1 METIIESNVKAIRVG
16 DKIMVFINGDK
27 KTISQKVSPE
37 IFNVILEYIK
47 NNQQERIGEV
57 FNNFDDRIETYLGNS
72 FDIKNNSIFFKGTD
86 KEVLYSKLILRKAL
100 ELLAMN
106 ESPEP
111 LIKLSNKIK
120 TKQKFEDK
128 GTKIFQNIKNLII
141 TKNGNLIF
149 HTKLNFKSNLT
160 SFGSPINVLNG
171 RYSNSYK
178 IQVVFNYEVE
188 EPDTYILINPFD
200 ITSFEYTSINVSRI
214 KVLKNIDIK
223 NKTVVDIKNEEV
235 FDIPYEIFLLKNSK
249 NL

>member
-1 METIIESNVKAIRVG
+1 METMTENNIKAIRVG
-16 DKIMVFINGDK
+16 DKIMIFINGEK

-37 IFNVILEYIK
+37 IFNVILDYIK

-57 FNNFDDRIETYLGNS
+57 FNNFDNRISNYLGNS

-86 KEVLYSKLILRKAL
+86 VEVLYSKLILRKAL
-100 ELLAMN
+100 ELLAKN

-128 GTKIFQNIKNLII
+128 GAKIFQNIKNLII

-149 HTKLNFKSNLT
+149 HTKFEKTKNSTF
-160 SFGSPINVLNG
+160 FGNPINIQG
-171 RYSNSYK
+171 HSYSFRFP
-178 IQVVFNYEVE
+178 VVFNYEVE

-200 ITSFEYTSINVSRI
+200 ITSFEYTSINVSRF
-214 KVLKNIDIK
+214 KVLENIDIIDK
-223 NKTVVDIKNEEV
+223 VIVDIKNEEV

-249 NL
+249 KL

>member
-1 METIIESNVKAIRVG
+1 METMTENNIKAIRVG
-16 DKIMVFINGDK
+16 DKIMIFINGEK

-37 IFNVILEYIK
+37 IFNVILDYIK

-57 FNNFDDRIETYLGNS
+57 FSNFDNRISNYLGNL

-100 ELLAMN
+100 ELLAKN

-128 GTKIFQNIKNLII
+128 GTKIFQNIKSLII

-149 HTKLNFKSNLT
+149 HTKLSNKSHFT
-160 SFGSPINVLNG
+160 SFGSPISFEGHSPSFKL
-171 RYSNSYK
+171 
-178 IQVVFNYEVE
+178 QVVFDYKVE

-200 ITSFEYTSINVSRI
+200 ITSFEYTSLNVSRF
-214 KVLKNIDIK
+214 KVLENIDISDK
-223 NKTVVDIKNEEV
+223 VIVDIKNEEV

-249 NL
+249 KL

>member
-1 METIIESNVKAIRVG
+1 METMTESNIKAIRVG
-16 DKIMVFINGDK
+16 DKIMVFINGEK
-27 KTISQKVSPE
+27 KTISQKISPE
-37 IFNVILEYIK
+37 IFNVILDYIK

-57 FNNFDDRIETYLGNS
+57 FNNFDSRISNYLGNS

-128 GTKIFQNIKNLII
+128 GAKIFQNTKNLII

-149 HTKLNFKSNLT
+149 HTKLSNKSHLT
-160 SFGSPINVLNG
+160 SFGSPINIEG
-171 RYSNSYK
+171 HSPSYK
-178 IQVVFNYEVE
+178 MQVVFNYEVE

-200 ITSFEYTSINVSRI
+200 ITSFEYTAINVSRF
-214 KVLKNIDIK
+214 KVLKNVDIQ

>member
-1 METIIESNVKAIRVG
+1 MEKMTENNIKAIRVG
-16 DKIMVFINGDK
+16 DKIMIFINGEK
-27 KTISQKVSPE
+27 KTISQKISPE

-47 NNQQERIGEV
+47 NNQQEKIGEV
-57 FNNFDDRIETYLGNS
+57 FNNFDNKISNYLGNL
-72 FDIKNNSIFFKGTD
+72 FDIKNNSIFFKDTD

-120 TKQKFEDK
+120 IKQKFEDK

-149 HTKLNFKSNLT
+149 HTKLDNNKQLT
-160 SFGSPINVLNG
+160 FFGSPINFEERTL
-171 RYSNSYK
+171 SYK
-178 IQVVFNYEVE
+178 LPVVFNYEVE
-188 EPDTYILINPFD
+188 EPNTYILINPFD
-200 ITSFEYTSINVSRI
+200 ITSFEYTSINVSRY
-214 KVLKNIDIK
+214 KVLRNFDFE
-223 NKTVVDIKNEEV
+223 NKVVVDIKNEEV